1 MTPAPVSPQ
10 AQMMQFI
17 LGTWISKPIYVAAE
31 LGIADM
37 LTDGPKSIDELAHMT
52 GTHGPSL
59 YRVMRALASVGIF
72 SETGDGS
79 FALTPMAECLKAGA
93 MRSIA
98 LMFNS
103 DWHDKAWEKLL
114 DSVRTGEVAF
124 DKAHGMPIF
133 DWFKQHP
140 KYIKFK
146 TGLEKG

>member
-1 MTPAPVSPQ
+1 MKTTEVLPH

-37 LTDGPKSIDELAHMT
+37 LADGPKGIDELAHMT
-52 GTHGPSL
+52 GTHGPLL

-72 SETGDGS
+72 SETCDRN
-79 FALTPMAECLKAGA
+79 FELTPMAEFLKDGA

-103 DWHDKAWEKLL
+103 VWHDKAWEKLL

-124 DKAHGMPIF
+124 DKAHGMPAF
-133 DWFKQHP
+133 DWLKEHP
-140 KYIKFK
+140 LARCTISR
-146 TGLEKG
+146 GECH